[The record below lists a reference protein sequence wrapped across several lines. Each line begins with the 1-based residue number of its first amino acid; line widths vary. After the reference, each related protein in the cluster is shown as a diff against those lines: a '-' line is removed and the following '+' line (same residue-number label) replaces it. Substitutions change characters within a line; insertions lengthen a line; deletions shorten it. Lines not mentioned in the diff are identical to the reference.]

1 MPRKLFIESYQ
12 PRPFSYAVRRTQNHC
27 AEGILSIE
35 DSNQGALV
43 CGMCSK
49 KSNQNMKL
57 LDLCINV
64 RSQRKK
70 QYNPKELWFGVYP
83 NLQVGVR
90 YIDRYCAGN
99 ARHPRDRKV
108 QDWSAG
114 TWKLRP
120 VCMFIGFIAFSSLEV
135 KITFQW
141 QTLGFLWMPQPR
153 CPSLAMSTYM
163 ACWHISFLERRLRCH

>member
-1 MPRKLFIESYQ
+1 MNIFLFSPLLGEMIQIDYFSDGLVQPPTSNALFVPRKLFIESYQ

-43 CGMCSK
+43 CSMCSK

-70 QYNPKELWFGVYP
+70 QYIYIYNIYIAPKNYG
-83 NLQVGVR
+83 
-90 YIDRYCAGN
+90 
-99 ARHPRDRKV
+99 
-108 QDWSAG
+108 
-114 TWKLRP
+114 
-120 VCMFIGFIAFSSLEV
+120 
-135 KITFQW
+135 
-141 QTLGFLWMPQPR
+141 LGFTLIW
-153 CPSLAMSTYM
+153 CEIY
-163 ACWHISFLERRLRCH
+163 W